1 MLSFSAMED
10 EQFFHKCDGTQI
22 TLKEVVEEIIRYIKE
37 DPSARYKVIIGTD
50 SEDHNGVDFVSAVV
64 VLRIGKGGRYFWRR
78 MREDKKYVL
87 RDRIYQE
94 VLLSLKLAEETVKL
108 LRVKEFLNYD
118 FEIHVDVGVN
128 GETKM
133 MLAEVVGMVR
143 GSGFEAKIKPE
154 SFGASCVADRHV

>member
-1 MLSFSAMED
+1 MES
-10 EQFFHKCDGTQI
+10 EQENQLFHRCDGSQLP
-22 TLKEVVEEIIRYIKE
+22 LKNVVEEVIQYIKA
-37 DPSARYKVIIGTD
+37 DPSMRYKIVIGSD
-50 SEDHNGVDFVSAVV
+50 SENRTGVDFVSAVV
-64 VLRIGKGGRYFWRR
+64 VLRIGHGGRYFWRR
-78 MREDKKYVL
+78 LREDKKYVL

-94 VLLSLKLAEETVKL
+94 VLLSLKLAEKVIQL
-108 LRVKEFLNYD
+108 LRAQDFLEYD

-128 GETKM
+128 GETKA

>member
-1 MLSFSAMED
+1 MEND
-10 EQFFHKCDGTQI
+10 LERQTFHKSDGGRI
-22 TLKEVVEEIIRYIKE
+22 ELEEVVEEIIRYIKD
-37 DPSARYKVIIGTD
+37 DPTARYKVIIGTD

-64 VLRIGKGGRYFWRR
+64 VLRIGRGGRYFWRR
-78 MREDKKYVL
+78 VRDDKKYVL

-94 VLLSLKLAEETVKL
+94 VLLSLKLAEETVNL
-108 LRVKEFLNYD
+108 LRAKEFWEYD

>member
-1 MLSFSAMED
+1 MKND
-10 EQFFHKCDGTQI
+10 EIFHRSDGGELK
-22 TLKEVVEEIIRYIKE
+22 LKEVIEETIGYIKG

-50 SEDHNGVDFVSAVV
+50 SESHNVVDFVSAVV

-78 MREDKKYVL
+78 VRDDKKYVL

-94 VLLSLKLAEETVKL
+94 VLLSLKLAEEAIQL
-108 LRVKEFLNYD
+108 LRAKEFLEYD
-118 FEIHVDVGVN
+118 FEVHVDIGVN

>member
-1 MLSFSAMED
+1 MED
-10 EQFFHKCDGTQI
+10 ERNNQLFHKPDGGQLK
-22 TLKEVVEEIIRYIKE
+22 LKEVVEEVVGYIKE
-37 DPSARYKVIIGTD
+37 DPSFRYKVVIGTD
-50 SEDHNGVDFVSAVV
+50 SESHAIVDFVSAVV

-78 MREDKKYVL
+78 VREEKKYVL

-94 VLLSLKLAEETVKL
+94 VLLSLKLAEEVIRL
-108 LRVKEFLNYD
+108 LRAKEFFEYD

-128 GETKM
+128 GETKA

>member
-1 MLSFSAMED
+1 MRED
-10 EQFFHKCDGTQI
+10 FEKQTFRKSDGGRI
-22 TLKEVVEEIIRYIKE
+22 ELKEVVEEIIRYIKD
-37 DPSARYKVIIGTD
+37 DPTARYKIIIGTD

-64 VLRIGKGGRYFWRR
+64 VLRLGRGGRYFWRR
-78 MREDKKYVL
+78 IREERKYVL

-94 VLLSLKLAEETVKL
+94 VLLSLKLAEEVIGL
-108 LRVKEFLNYD
+108 LRAKKFLEYD

>member
-1 MLSFSAMED
+1 MED
-10 EQFFHKCDGTQI
+10 DLGKQAFHKSDGSRI
-22 TLKEVVEEIIRYIKE
+22 ELKEVVEEITRYIKD
-37 DPSARYKVIIGTD
+37 DPSARYKIIIGTD

-64 VLRIGKGGRYFWRR
+64 VLRLGRGGRYFWRR
-78 MREDKKYVL
+78 VREDKKYVL

-94 VLLSLKLAEETVKL
+94 VLLSLKLAEVAVKL
-108 LRVKEFLNYD
+108 LRAREFLEYD
-118 FEIHVDVGVN
+118 FEIHVDVGAS

>member
-1 MLSFSAMED
+1 M
-10 EQFFHKCDGTQI
+10 FHRCDGRQLP
-22 TLKEVVEEIIRYIKE
+22 LKEVVEEIINYIKE
-37 DPSARYKVIIGTD
+37 DPSVRYKVIIGTD
-50 SEDHNGVDFVSAVV
+50 SESHAIVDFVSAVV

-78 MREDKKYVL
+78 VREDKKYVL

-94 VLLSLKLAEETVKL
+94 VLLSLKLAEEVIQL
-108 LRVKEFLNYD
+108 LRAKEFFEYD

-128 GETKM
+128 GETKV